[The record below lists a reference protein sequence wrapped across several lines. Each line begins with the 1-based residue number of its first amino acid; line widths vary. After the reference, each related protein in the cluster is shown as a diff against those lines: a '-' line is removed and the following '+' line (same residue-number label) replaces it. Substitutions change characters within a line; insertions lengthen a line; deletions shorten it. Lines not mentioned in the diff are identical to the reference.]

1 MVCYRTKNRIVE
13 TIWQYEKNLSCF
25 NKAHIYSIIT
35 NNKLNEEA
43 GGFKSMQFDT
53 LKKTTWSCTV
63 ESVNS

>member
-1 MVCYRTKNRIVE
+1 M
-13 TIWQYEKNLSCF
+13 WQYEKNLSCF